1 MPAGRGQL
9 LLSHSIAIVAHTL
22 CSHSLEHSK
31 WTIKLRTIEQRTS
44 DFSRMGHRVNI
55 VVFVGCLV
63 SCSHS
68 VLLLFCEKRARQNQ
82 TNGHGWTQSRTSPT
96 KTDSN
101 PGCSSLTPCHTI
113 LLLLKKKKKASNT
126 LLSYHVCVF
135 LFILHTCQNFFNI
148 PCFFV
153 NINYCLD

>member
-113 LLLLKKKKKASNT
+113 LLLLKKKKRPRILYLVTMSVFFSLYYT
-126 LLSYHVCVF
+126 LAKTFSTSPVF
-135 LFILHTCQNFFNI
+135 SWISTTA
-148 PCFFV
+148 
-153 NINYCLD
+153 